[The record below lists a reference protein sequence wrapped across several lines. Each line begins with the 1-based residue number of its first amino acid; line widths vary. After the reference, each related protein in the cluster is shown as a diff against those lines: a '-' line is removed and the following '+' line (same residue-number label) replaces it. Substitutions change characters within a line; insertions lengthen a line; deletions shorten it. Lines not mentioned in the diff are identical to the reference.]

1 CRSARQSSF
10 DAATAGREP
19 AARCRRPGVDGH
31 RRGRGLLVAPG
42 VGRRLNRVSQRSA
55 AKIFVSSQKGGTMI
69 PRLSFA
75 TFAALAVLAGPVLGQ
90 TATPTEAQGK
100 SSVAA
105 TPGGQGFTVPPYSC
119 VQPKYP
125 SKEGVTQLRA
135 EAYNKAV
142 EQFNKDYKVY
152 AE

>member
-1 CRSARQSSF
+1 
-10 DAATAGREP
+10 
-19 AARCRRPGVDGH
+19 
-31 RRGRGLLVAPG
+31 
-42 VGRRLNRVSQRSA
+42 
-55 AKIFVSSQKGGTMI
+55 MI

-152 AE
+152 AECVKAYVESSKQWVKEIADAGNKAIDEYNKYQAMVQEQMEAEKK